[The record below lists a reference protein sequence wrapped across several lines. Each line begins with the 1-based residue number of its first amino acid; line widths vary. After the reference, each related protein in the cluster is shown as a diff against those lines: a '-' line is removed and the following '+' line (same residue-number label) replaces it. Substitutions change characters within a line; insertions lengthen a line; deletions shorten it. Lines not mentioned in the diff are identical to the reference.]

1 MSTLT
6 SVVALLPLVVSMLVI
21 LVLRRGAATGALS
34 GIAVAVVL
42 ILFGGDAFTIDGQR
56 AQTAL
61 GTTAILTL
69 SVVLV
74 IVPGLY
80 LNAVLRAQGAIDGLV
95 SWIQSWR
102 LDAERKALV
111 LLLGFLPAVESLT
124 GFGVSLF
131 LGVPIFFRLFPAEQA
146 YRVSLLGMNIMP
158 WGTLAL
164 ATVIGASLT
173 GLAVTSLGTATSLTS
188 ALVFPCVGLIA
199 LHVLGRGA
207 MVRKHGALAVVLGLC
222 LSAALFL
229 FNRIG
234 LTETA
239 GILAG
244 AMTGLLGFAV
254 LGLGTGRASAG
265 SQERADGL
273 PPARVFRLLLPYILV
288 LALIVISRTI
298 GPLHE
303 ALANLWVLTTARV
316 KFSVLT
322 SPGLALAIV
331 AFLLTRL
338 QPVSIGHKAVW
349 TRARTASLGLFCF
362 ILLAQVMRE
371 SGMIAG
377 IAALLEQQEGE
388 GVGFLVILSP
398 LLGMMS
404 GFTTGSNLG
413 GNALVMTVQHQ
424 IGSAVGEGLLFS
436 AVQNSAAGHTVF
448 ASLPIIIL
456 VMTIAREGGEQSG
469 TAEHDLLRFGLKAAV
484 FVFIALVLTCSIIH
498 SAGLIELMVA
508 PS

>member
-6 SVVALLPLVVSMLVI
+6 SVVALLPLVVSTLVI

-42 ILFGGDAFTIDGQR
+42 ILFGGDVFDIDGAR

-69 SVVLV
+69 SAVLV

-80 LNAVLRAQGAIDGLV
+80 LNAVLRAQGGIDGLV
-95 SWIQSWR
+95 SWIQSLR

-131 LGVPIFFRLFPAEQA
+131 LGVPIFFRLFPTEQA
-146 YRVSLLGMNIMP
+146 YRVSMLGMNIMP

-164 ATVIGASLT
+164 ATVIGASLS
-173 GLAVTSLGTATSLTS
+173 GQDVILLGTMTALTS

-207 MVRKHGALAVVLGLC
+207 MVRKHGVLAIVLGFC
-222 LSAALFL
+222 LSAGLFL

-244 AMTGLLGFAV
+244 GTTGLLGFLA
-254 LGLGTGRASAG
+254 LRARSGRDPAG
-265 SQERADGL
+265 SQEGADR
-273 PPARVFRLLLPYILV
+273 PSPARVFRLLLPYILV

-298 GPLHE
+298 GPLQE
-303 ALANLWVLTTARV
+303 ALASLWVLTTARV
-316 KFSVLT
+316 KFSVFT

-331 AFLLTRL
+331 AILLTRL
-338 QPVSIGHKAVW
+338 QPVPIAHKAVW

-371 SGMIAG
+371 SGMIGG
-377 IAALLEQQEGE
+377 IAALLEQQG
-388 GVGFLVILSP
+388 GGQVGFLNILSP
-398 LLGMMS
+398 LLGMVS

-469 TAEHDLLRFGLKAAV
+469 TAEHDLLRFGLKAAT
-484 FVFIALVLTCSIIH
+484 FVFIALVLTSSIIH
-498 SAGLIELMVA
+498 YAGLVDLMVT